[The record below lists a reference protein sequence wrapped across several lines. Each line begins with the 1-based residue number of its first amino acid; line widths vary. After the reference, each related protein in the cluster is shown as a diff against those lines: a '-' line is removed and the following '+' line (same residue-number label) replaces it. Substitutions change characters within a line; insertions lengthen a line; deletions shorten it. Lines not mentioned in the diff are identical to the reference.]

1 MTRDRRPNSRSRKP
15 MSRGRSAPK
24 RGRAVLSAVP
34 ISLPSPEATPVPPPE
49 PTMPVT
55 TPVAQ
60 AESSAVGPEPI
71 ETPLSVVA
79 APPPQAPGIA
89 VPEAPS
95 SPARHRVEEF
105 LGFCLGSEESGV
117 WIRSVKEIIRPLEI
131 TPIPRSPEDILGL
144 ISLRG
149 TIVPIFN
156 IRRRFGLPP
165 HSTTSESRVVV
176 CVLDC
181 GPLGLL
187 VDRVT
192 EVFSTDPEAL
202 EPPPATLGERE
213 AAFVTATVRYRQR
226 LIGVLHLERL
236 VVVEPPAAV
245 RPAA

>member
-1 MTRDRRPNSRSRKP
+1 MTRDRRPNSRARKP
-15 MSRGRSAPK
+15 MPRGRSAPK

-34 ISLPSPEATPVPPPE
+34 ISLPSPESTPVPPPD
-49 PTMPVT
+49 PTIPVT
-55 TPVAQ
+55 APVAQ
-60 AESSAVGPEPI
+60 AESSMAIPEPV
-71 ETPLSVVA
+71 ETPLSVA
-79 APPPQAPGIA
+79 APPPQAPAIS
-89 VPEAPS
+89 VPETPS
-95 SPARHRVEEF
+95 SPARHRTEEF
-105 LGFCLGSEESGV
+105 LGFCLGSEEYGV
-117 WIRSVKEIIRPLEI
+117 WIRSVKEIIKPLDV
-131 TPIPRSPEDILGL
+131 TPIPRCPGDILGL

-156 IRRRFGLPP
+156 IRRRLGLPS
-165 HSTTSESRVVV
+165 HSTTPESRVVV

-192 EVFSTDPEAL
+192 EVFSADPELL
-202 EPPPATLGERE
+202 EPPPVTLGERE

-236 VVVEPPAAV
+236 VAVEPPAAV